1 MWLGVGKNMSVL
13 VVIEDF
19 LNWSFFFGVLIFVF
33 GCFGMVY
40 LHCKKNDRRLE
51 IFLFYRNLFINK
63 CFVIR
68 FSCQRSLN
76 TNS

>member
-1 MWLGVGKNMSVL
+1 VWLSVGENMSVL

-40 LHCKKNDRRLE
+40 LHCKKM
-51 IFLFYRNLFINK
+51 
-63 CFVIR
+63 
-68 FSCQRSLN
+68 
-76 TNS
+76 TGA